1 MQFYCT
7 VLSYNRTCTYVNIG
21 PNFCNRE
28 SNQIRIGPLQIKSQ
42 SRASFDWE
50 GNNFRSNTSTF
61 QRTSEMSTDLC
72 TNPLKLT
79 HSDINSSQ
87 ILYRMY
93 VLYVIQFPKS
103 KKSFFSKS
111 SLTIF
116 IAPIFTKLE
125 NVTFKSLALLI
136 WSTTWTEIVFKR
148 IGYIWITVIRT
159 YFSDWV
165 ENAKCTKYWM
175 LRIM

>member
-1 MQFYCT
+1 MQFYCI
-7 VLSYNRTCTYVNIG
+7 VLSHNRTCTYVNIG

-28 SNQIRIGPLQIKSQ
+28 SNQIRIGPLQIKSR
-42 SRASFDWE
+42 SRTSFDWE

-93 VLYVIQFPKS
+93 VLYILQCPKY
-103 KKSFFSKS
+103 KKSFFQNQVWPFWSSNFHQNWKS
-111 SLTIF
+111 HLNHWLF
-116 IAPIFTKLE
+116 QFHPL
-125 NVTFKSLALLI
+125 
-136 WSTTWTEIVFKR
+136 
-148 IGYIWITVIRT
+148 
-159 YFSDWV
+159 D
-165 ENAKCTKYWM
+165 
-175 LRIM
+175 